1 MPYKDQCGLCKRVL
15 SLTRLRRCQ
24 RCGKLYC
31 RDCMVPDVAT
41 GDPTKLLC
49 LNCARR
55 IVAPRTASKYS
66 GLGSYLKFRGAFTDT
81 AKLGFARIDG
91 IIGDNLPLEAYKN
104 EKWWE
109 NTPGHIHA
117 RAWLDAGWE
126 AHEVNLKEGYVVF
139 KRVRIVQTRRSAKKK
154 ASMQID
160 KPFTPVPV
168 RFQKPRIPS
177 KTKVSKLYARIKNVE
192 RKRSSMPT
200 YHGSFKPKP
209 KHEKSLFKADQK
221 PQQ

>member
-1 MPYKDQCGLCKRVL
+1 
-15 SLTRLRRCQ
+15 
-24 RCGKLYC
+24 
-31 RDCMVPDVAT
+31 
-41 GDPTKLLC
+41 
-49 LNCARR
+49 
-55 IVAPRTASKYS
+55 
-66 GLGSYLKFRGAFTDT
+66 LKFRGAFTDT

-91 IIGDNLPLEAYKN
+91 IIGDNLPLEAYEN

-109 NTPGHIHA
+109 NTPGHMHA

-126 AHEVNLKEGYVVF
+126 AHEVNLKEGHVVF

-154 ASMQID
+154 VSMQID

-209 KHEKSLFKADQK
+209 KHEKSLFKPDQK